1 MQVSSSLRG
10 ANSLCSNVLGPLKN
24 MSEQMAAAMSQQL
37 TTCVDELIM
46 VNGVDRKHDV
56 ATRKMRV

>member
-1 MQVSSSLRG
+1 
-10 ANSLCSNVLGPLKN
+10 
-24 MSEQMAAAMSQQL
+24 MSQQL

-46 VNGVDRKHDV
+46 VNSIDRKHHV

>member
-1 MQVSSSLRG
+1 
-10 ANSLCSNVLGPLKN
+10 

-46 VNGVDRKHDV
+46 VNGVDRKHHV